1 MGSWLVGLCVLA
13 VDPPEL
19 FFDQPKEKPSCLKGI
34 QFLFFKPLKFGAASP
49 YRVIPT
55 PTMCQALFLAV
66 GRMLFSPKGL
76 LGEFNEN
83 WYVKAF
89 SFELARGMLS
99 GLEEFFQVCSRV
111 CKQL

>member
-1 MGSWLVGLCVLA
+1 MTRSLA
-13 VDPPEL
+13 L
-19 FFDQPKEKPSCLKGI
+19 GFQ
-34 QFLFFKPLKFGAASP
+34 
-49 YRVIPT
+49 
-55 PTMCQALFLAV
+55 
-66 GRMLFSPKGL
+66 SPKGL

-89 SFELARGMLS
+89 GFELAHGMLS